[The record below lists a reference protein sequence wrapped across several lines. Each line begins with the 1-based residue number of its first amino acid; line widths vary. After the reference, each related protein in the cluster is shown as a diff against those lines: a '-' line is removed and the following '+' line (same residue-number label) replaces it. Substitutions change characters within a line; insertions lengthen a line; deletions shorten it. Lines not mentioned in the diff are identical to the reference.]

1 MNFFIAILILIFF
14 IVFKIYQRVKVPE
27 GLENVPTLSFL
38 DIIIAIYNKEG
49 PDRRWESTREII
61 EKEGIAKVL
70 FFLCDLTIPN
80 IKEKVF

>member
-14 IVFKIYQRVKVPE
+14 IAFKIYQRVKVPE
-27 GLENVPTLSFL
+27 GLENAATLSFL

-49 PDRRWESTREII
+49 PDRRWEATREII